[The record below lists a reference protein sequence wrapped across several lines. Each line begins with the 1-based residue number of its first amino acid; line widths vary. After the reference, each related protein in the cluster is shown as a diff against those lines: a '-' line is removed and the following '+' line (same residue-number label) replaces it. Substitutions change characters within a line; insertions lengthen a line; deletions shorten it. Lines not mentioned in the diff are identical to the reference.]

1 MSGNSKSFYAPE
13 KKDVLEAA
21 EGSWLFIFDN
31 LAPSL
36 SPFQAKPG
44 HPGPCPKHGGKDG
57 FRVLKKT
64 ACKSSGGFCQ
74 TCGPTADGL
83 ALLMWV
89 NDWSF
94 SVALTEVGALLGI
107 TDPNGRRGDT
117 HQPLKPM
124 PAKQQLQKKG
134 PSDAWIRETL
144 RKIWK
149 GSIPLTDQA
158 AEPARLYL
166 RSRGI
171 LVWDRPGIERSV
183 RFHPRLQY
191 PGQKSASSYYP
202 AIVTCLFAPSGEAI
216 TINRLFLTD
225 KGVKADVPE
234 CKLMLPIPSDRAE
247 LLAGSAVITSKAEEV
262 VDVAEGLETAM
273 SVETAVGVHCWP
285 MVNSYLLE
293 TFIPPVGTKAV
304 RIWADKD
311 RSGGGLKAAQA
322 LKARLWE
329 MGIRA
334 QIKLPQMDIPE
345 GKKSVDWNDV
355 LMAHGA
361 IGFTAQEANR
371 AMR

>member
-1 MSGNSKSFYAPE
+1 MSDNSKSLYAPE
-13 KKDVLEAA
+13 KKDVLAA
-21 EGSWLFIFDN
+21 AAGRWLFIFDN

-44 HPGPCPKHGGKDG
+44 RSGPCPRHGGKDG

-64 ACKSSGGFCQ
+64 AGSKSGGFCQ
-74 TCGPTADGL
+74 TCGVKADGI

-89 NDWSF
+89 NEWSF
-94 SVALTEVGALLGI
+94 NETLAEIGSLLGV
-107 TDPNGRRGDT
+107 TDPNGRRGSELA
-117 HQPLKPM
+117 PLKPL
-124 PAKQQLQKKG
+124 PPKQVIENKG

-158 AEPARLYL
+158 AEPGRLYL

-191 PGQKSASSYYP
+191 PGQKGVSSYYP
-202 AIVTCLFAPSGEAI
+202 AIVTCLFAPGGEAI
-216 TINRLFLTD
+216 TINRLYLTD
-225 KGVKADVPE
+225 KGEKANVPE
-234 CKLMLPIPSDRAE
+234 CKLMLPIPSDRSA
-247 LLAGSAVITSKAEEV
+247 LLAGSAVITSKPGEV
-262 VDVAEGLETAM
+262 VDVAEGLETAL
-273 SVETAVGVHCWP
+273 SVETAVGVSCWP

-334 QIKLPQMDIPE
+334 QIRLPLMDIPE

-355 LMAHGA
+355 LVAQGPF
-361 IGFTAQEANR
+361 GFTAQEVDR